1 VKDGAT
7 PIAGAT
13 VTLYAA
19 GASGYGA
26 SPKVIATAANP
37 TDSTGAFTIPLTAG
51 DCPAA
56 PGDLFYLVATGGNTG
71 KGTNGQIA
79 LMAALGSCNGSA
91 FPTAVT
97 VNEATTVAS
106 AYALS
111 GFANVDTTNGVV
123 IDVGAPATLD
133 STHAPTCDAP
143 HNWKSTGASTC
154 NYIGLKNAFAMVNN
168 LVDIP
173 SGQTLAVTP
182 AYCTSKPCVT
192 ASTTN
197 TTPYYATSIV
207 PQGRINAIA
216 NALAACVNSSGTG
229 DSNQACSKLFTAT
242 TITTSSAIVGVPSG
256 TTVTPG
262 DTLQAVLNIAH
273 CPGDSSITA
282 CGVDVMSGAGIYSL
296 VTSSSPDPPTLRA
309 STSRNPTPDPALA
322 IILQGGGLGRSTDT
336 SANTKTPGATGL
348 AIDASGNVWVP
359 AISTAGGLV
368 SVFNN
373 QGAPLTPSG
382 SAGAFGGYT
391 TGVFNPQ
398 SIAIDQSENAWIGNS
413 PADGNH
419 GVGDSGSV
427 SEIQLNGSTLST
439 VKNGLTDSALLT
451 PLFYGLAIDSNGNT
465 WVSSNVTGNPLGC
478 AGTNGGSI
486 LGFDSGTG
494 SVLNGGSP
502 DGYLSYN
509 DNSSCPSAIA
519 FDQSGYLWTVD
530 YPKNGGSDTNTGLL
544 QLGTTGKV
552 VGGPYSALLTYPS
565 AVSFFGDPPF
575 TRFNLAIDGL
585 GNSWF
590 ANQDFAPD
598 YMDMIPNL
606 TQASASA
613 LSSGTWGANFTSND
627 GTLSTGSAV
636 VIDGGG
642 NAWSTDGNES
652 LVEYSST
659 NATMDYTNPNASAA
673 ILSPLSSPVFGY
685 NANDPSANA
694 SGRTGGT
701 GALTDI
707 KAGYTQLS
715 LGVDGS
721 GNLWVAG
728 EAEDFST
735 GYVHG
740 SQLTTFVGI
749 AVPAQTPLAS
759 ALTNSTAGTGGL
771 GAKP

>member
-1 VKDGAT
+1 
-7 PIAGAT
+7 
-13 VTLYAA
+13 
-19 GASGYGA
+19 
-26 SPKVIATAANP
+26 
-37 TDSTGAFTIPLTAG
+37 
-51 DCPAA
+51 
-56 PGDLFYLVATGGNTG
+56 VATGGNAG
-71 KGTNGQIA
+71 KGTSSAIA
-79 LMAALGSCNGSA
+79 LMAALGSCNSST
-91 FPTAVT
+91 FPTLVT
-97 VNEATTVAS
+97 VNEVTTVAS

-111 GFANVDTTNGVV
+111 GFANVDTTNGG
-123 IDVGAPATLD
+123 IDVGAPATQD
-133 STHAPTCDAP
+133 STNAPKCDAND
-143 HNWKSTGASTC
+143 NWQSTGASTC

-173 SGQTLAVTP
+173 SGQALAVTP
-182 AYCTSKPCVT
+182 AYCTSSPCVT
-192 ASTTN
+192 ATATN

-207 PQGRINAIA
+207 PQGRINALA
-216 NALAACVNSSGTG
+216 NALATCDSSSPGTTCG
-229 DSNQACSKLFTAT
+229 ALFTAT
-242 TITTSSAIVGVPSG
+242 TITTSSTIVTVPSG
-256 TTVTPG
+256 TKITPA

-282 CGVDVMSGAGIYSL
+282 CGVDVMSSAGIYSL
-296 VTSSSPDPPTLRA
+296 VTAGSPFQPALLSSTAGNTTTNL
-309 STSRNPTPDPALA
+309 ALA

-336 SANTKTPGATGL
+336 TSQTKTPGATGL

-359 AISTAGGLV
+359 AISTATGLV

-382 SAGAFGGYT
+382 NASAFGGYT

-398 SIAIDQSENAWIGNS
+398 SIAIDQSGNAWIGNS

-419 GVGDSGSV
+419 GVGDNGSV

-439 VKNGLTDSALLT
+439 VKNGLSDSALLT
-451 PLFYGLAIDSNGNT
+451 PVFYGLAIDSNGNP

-478 AGTNGGSI
+478 GGTNGGSI

-509 DNSSCPSAIA
+509 DNSSCPTAIA

-530 YPKNGGSDTNTGLL
+530 EGYGGSDPNYGLL
-544 QLGTTGKV
+544 QLGGSGSV
-552 VGGPYSALLTYPS
+552 AGGPYKAGLNYLS
-565 AVSFFGDPPF
+565 AVTFNDPPF

-590 ANQDFAPD
+590 SNQDPSPA

-606 TQASASA
+606 TQASAST
-613 LSSGTWGANFTSND
+613 LSSGNWGANLAPLSGFFTVQAS
-627 GTLSTGSAV
+627 SAV

-642 NAWSTDGNES
+642 NAWATDGNQS
-652 LVEYSST
+652 LVGYSST
-659 NATMDYTNPNASAA
+659 NATMDYTNPNADAA
-673 ILSPLSSPVFGY
+673 MLSPSSSSIAGY
-685 NANDPSANA
+685 TATDPSANA

-701 GALTDI
+701 RALTDI
-707 KAGYTQLS
+707 DAGYAQLS

-735 GYVHG
+735 GYLHG

-759 ALTNSTAGTGGL
+759 ALTKSTAGRKGL
-771 GAKP
+771 GYRP